1 MLFGDFESKV
11 NYKQRRYK
19 NEYKLPGVILDECA
33 IDDCEYTQND
43 SEDDGIV
50 VLTTVP
56 DGIEDKKQ
64 DKRRR
69 NEANE
74 NDPRAA
80 ADNPEN
86 DEENWITWDSFTEF
100 LEEFLNDSKQ
110 LIEEES
116 LEPLR

>member
-1 MLFGDFESKV
+1 MDFSVFACVLFGDFESKV

-33 IDDCEYTQND
+33 IDDCKYTQND

-80 ADNPEN
+80 ADDPEN
-86 DEENWITWDSFTEF
+86 DEEKNGYGCKGRDSRT
-100 LEEFLNDSKQ
+100 DYH
-110 LIEEES
+110 I
-116 LEPLR
+116 